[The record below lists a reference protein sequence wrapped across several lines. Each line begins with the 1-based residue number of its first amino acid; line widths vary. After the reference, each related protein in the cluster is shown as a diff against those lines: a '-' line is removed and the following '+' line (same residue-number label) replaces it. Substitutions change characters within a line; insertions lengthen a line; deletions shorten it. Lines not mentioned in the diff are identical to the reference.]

1 MKGKVNIREGFE
13 KKRVFYS
20 LFREQGVQDNFRG
33 GLWCNLL
40 DIYRLKNG
48 HSAAFF
54 AKLTEIENKK
64 LEWTIDNDTI
74 ADRSDLLVDKA
85 TNEYLKPDA

>member
-1 MKGKVNIREGFE
+1 
-13 KKRVFYS
+13 
-20 LFREQGVQDNFRG
+20 
-33 GLWCNLL
+33 LWCNLL

-85 TNEYLKPDA
+85 TNKYLKPDA